1 MNLRSASITQLVSND
16 CWPEKLDRE
25 FLLQF
30 SGWVTN
36 RLYLLYHDLVV
47 TFNYHQNILYLQK
60 CTTYRK
66 REQQL
71 FLIKKQAFDKVEASY
86 SMYADFLLDF
96 FLSYISLPF
105 PP

>member
-1 MNLRSASITQLVSND
+1 M
-16 CWPEKLDRE
+16 
-25 FLLQF
+25 
-30 SGWVTN
+30 
-36 RLYLLYHDLVV
+36 

-71 FLIKKQAFDKVEASY
+71 FLIKKQAFDKVEASD

-105 PP
+105 PPWTSLGSPKQWKGQQRLFLGILGNKKIKDKNLGWQVG